1 LRGPRHKRYLMLT
14 SDAPIDEE
22 ARRELTHR
30 IAKISPIIAKKAVW
44 FEHAVI
50 VKTDNVDIPLVKDA
64 LEMSAGAVT
73 LKSKLTSGA
82 IGKLKKAIPG

>member
-14 SDAPIDEE
+14 SEAPIDDE
-22 ARRELTHR
+22 AKKELTRR
-30 IAKISPIIAKKAVW
+30 IAKISPVFAKKAVW

-50 VKTDNVDIPLVKDA
+50 VKTDNVDLPLVRDA
-64 LEMSAGAVT
+64 LQVSAGAVI

-82 IGKLKKAIPG
+82 IGKLKKAVPE

>member
-1 LRGPRHKRYLMLT
+1 MLT
-14 SDAPIDEE
+14 SEALIDEE

-30 IAKISPIIAKKAVW
+30 IAKISPVLAKKAVW

-50 VKTDNVDIPLVKDA
+50 VKTDNVDLPLVRDA
-64 LEMSAGAVT
+64 LEVSAGAVN
-73 LKSKLTSGA
+73 LKSKLTSGS

>member
-14 SDAPIDEE
+14 SDAPIDDE